1 MDNKPK
7 IGFLI
12 YDSRSGSTLLA
23 SLLNEHPDIY
33 VSFEAEFL
41 ISAMEHHQK
50 TGFFPEGQTLYEML
64 KTDKRLSEWGINIS
78 QVYQECT
85 SIYQKVT
92 VKNFLETVFNHLNS
106 HDTGKKDARLFIIKQ
121 GLLTGY
127 LDSLSCLYP
136 DAYIIHIYRDGRA
149 VYASKKKNK
158 NIDSNLPM
166 STDPVKSARR
176 WTKIQDQITAMAK
189 VMNIC
194 EIRYEDLIINRERQL
209 ELIWA
214 YLKSDAIRYPPEESE
229 ISYAKNLPDNQ
240 RKIHPLV
247 GKPLDQSR
255 ITAWQSTL
263 SVIEIWKYERV
274 AHRALRA
281 RQYKPVFH
289 LIFDMF
295 RLYEKVAF
303 KFTSAQ
309 PPSDGQ

>member
-1 MDNKPK
+1 MNNNPQ

-23 SLLNEHPDIY
+23 SLLNEHPDVA

-41 ISAMEHHQK
+41 ISAMEHHHK

-64 KTDKRLSEWGINIS
+64 KTDKRLSEWGIDIS
-78 QVYQECT
+78 QLYQECI
-85 SIYQKVT
+85 SLYQKAT
-92 VKNFLETVFNHLNS
+92 VKNFLKTVFSHLKR
-106 HDTGKKDARLFIIKQ
+106 HDTSKKDACLFIIKQ

-166 STDPVKSARR
+166 SSDPVKSARR
-176 WTKIQDQITAMAK
+176 WMKIQDKIGAMTKA
-189 VMNIC
+189 MNIC
-194 EIRYEDLIINRERQL
+194 EICYEDLIINRERQL

-214 YLKSDAIRYPPEESE
+214 HLKLDAARYLSKKSE
-229 ISYAKNLPDNQ
+229 ISYATNLPDNQ
-240 RKIHPLV
+240 RKIHPLL

-263 SVIEIWKYERV
+263 PLIEIWKYERV
-274 AHRALRA
+274 AHRALKA
-281 RQYKPVFH
+281 RQYMPVFYS
-289 LIFDMF
+289 IVGMF
-295 RLYEKVAF
+295 RYMRYK
-303 KFTSAQ
+303 K
-309 PPSDGQ
+309 